1 MRRDEVITRLKAHE
15 AQLRRLGVRHLYI
28 FGSTARGTAHDDSDV
43 DLFLDY
49 EKGRFGLFEL
59 MEVKEAASKIL
70 GRDADV
76 LTRDSIHTVLRQ
88 GIEADAL
95 PVF

>member
-1 MRRDEVITRLKAHE
+1 MRREEVITRLKAHE
-15 AQLRRLGVRHLYI
+15 AELRNLGVRHLYI
-28 FGSTARGTAHDDSDV
+28 FGSTARGTARDNSDV
-43 DLFLDY
+43 DLFFDY

-76 LTRDSIHTVLRQ
+76 LTRDSIHTLLRQ